1 MAVAADDTS
10 CSSRSKGG
18 NDDVLETVA
27 RICGKLASEDDDGG
41 DQAVVVE
48 SLRELQDVHMTFE
61 ALEAT
66 KIGRAVNTLRKS
78 SPSEQAR
85 RLAAALYTGW
95 KALAD
100 ERFKTIVRTQQQQQ
114 QRSKADDEGNGNNK
128 RRSSSPPPPPPPR
141 PVDAKQSA
149 RPDGVREI
157 ASTTTVLVVEA
168 TPEPETKLPRH
179 EVFDSAAIIKKPRSL
194 LPVINNTKASGKSSE
209 QRRVIVVRRTAA
221 APEPAP
227 APSNTRR
234 NGGGSNNSNQQ
245 ANCAATARNH
255 GTSTTAAKRVSPSPN
270 TATPLTTAKPP
281 PAALPKRPGVVGSS
295 GACKRKAEA
304 TTTVYDEARLE
315 RARIRLQEGYKE
327 ASAVKE
333 KRKTKEINAI
343 DALRKK
349 ARQRTAHNVRCTAIQ
364 RTGKQGPVPCP
375 PRRMMPK
382 AF

>member
-1 MAVAADDTS
+1 MAVAAA
-10 CSSRSKGG
+10 
-18 NDDVLETVA
+18 DVLETVA

-78 SPSEQAR
+78 AASEQAR

-100 ERFKTIVRTQQQQQ
+100 ERFRSIVRTQQQQ
-114 QRSKADDEGNGNNK
+114 QRSKADDEGSNK
-128 RRSSSPPPPPPPR
+128 RRSSSPPPL

-149 RPDGVREI
+149 ARLDGHREI
-157 ASTTTVLVVEA
+157 ASTTTTLLVEA
-168 TPEPETKLPRH
+168 TPELETKLPRH
-179 EVFDSAAIIKKPRSL
+179 DVFDSAAIIKKPRSL
-194 LPVINNTKASGKSSE
+194 LPVINTKASGKSSE
-209 QRRVIVVRRTAA
+209 QRRVTVVRRTAA
-221 APEPAP
+221 APDPEPAPAP

-255 GTSTTAAKRVSPSPN
+255 GTNTAAKRVSPSP
-270 TATPLTTAKPP
+270 TSATPLTTAKPP
-281 PAALPKRPGVVGSS
+281 PPTTTALPKRPGVVGSS

-349 ARQRTAHNVRCTAIQ
+349 ARQQRTAHHVQRCTAIQ
-364 RTGKQGPVPCP
+364 RTGKQ
-375 PRRMMPK
+375 
-382 AF
+382 